1 MPISGPS
8 FPAAAWFWAGLLL
21 LSLAA
26 FLPGFSSLP
35 PQDRDEPRFAQ
46 ASRQMVERG
55 DWIDIRFQDEPRYN
69 KPIGIYWLQA
79 GAASLVGGDPPPI
92 AAFRLPSL
100 LGAGAAVLLT
110 AWAGTPLVGRR
121 AAWLG
126 AVFLALSVLLSVE
139 ARLAKT
145 DAVLLACAVLAQGA
159 LARIRL
165 APSGSDTRR
174 AAVLFW
180 LAQGL
185 GILVK
190 GPIVPMLSALTI
202 LGCWLL
208 ERRLGWLRGLH
219 AGRGILLALALALP
233 WLVAIGLRSGGA
245 FFEESLGRDLL
256 AKVGQGQES
265 HGAPPGTYLAAVW
278 LTFFPATLFAGAA
291 VILARRTW
299 RQPETA
305 FLLAWLVPTW
315 LVFELIATKLLHYV
329 LPTYPALALLAARG
343 WLEGHEPA
351 GWGRR
356 VVAILWS
363 IPAALLPIAALA
375 VPLWADRTLRADV
388 ALGAV
393 GAVVLF
399 ATALRCW
406 WRGRPRLLLL
416 SAAAGQLVLIATVL
430 GLSLPTTRAL
440 WPTERAAEAIDA
452 TLGCMRPRLAS
463 VGYSEPSLVFRL
475 GTDLALLDP
484 PSAAALL
491 RRDEPVAVLV
501 EQRQRAAFEAAL
513 GQQDVAARLL
523 AETQAYGLN
532 RGRWLDLA
540 LYANAAARCP

>member
-1 MPISGPS
+1 MPNSGPS
-8 FPAAAWFWAGLLL
+8 LPAAAWFWAGLLA

-26 FLPGFSSLP
+26 FLPGFTSLP
-35 PQDRDEPRFAQ
+35 PQDRDESRFAQ

-79 GAASLVGGDPPPI
+79 GAATLVGGDPAPI

-100 LGAGAAVLLT
+100 LGACAAVLLT
-110 AWAGTPLVGRR
+110 AWAGAPLVGRR

-126 AVFLALSVLLSVE
+126 AGLLALCVLLSVE

-165 APSGSDTRR
+165 APAGGDTRR

-185 GILVK
+185 GVLVK

-202 LGCWLL
+202 LGCWLI

-219 AGRGILLALALALP
+219 AGRGMLFALALTLP
-233 WLVAIGLRSGGA
+233 WLIAIGLRSGGT

-265 HGAPPGTYLAAVW
+265 HGAPPGAYLAAVW
-278 LTFFPATLFAGAA
+278 LTFFPATLLVGSA
-291 VILARRTW
+291 VVLARRTW

-315 LVFELIATKLLHYV
+315 LVFELVATKLLHYV

-351 GWGRR
+351 GWGRWA
-356 VVAILWS
+356 VSVLWW

-375 VPLWADRTLRADV
+375 VPFWADRTFRAD
-388 ALGAV
+388 LAV
-393 GAVVLF
+393 GAI
-399 ATALRCW
+399 ATAILFSIAFRSW
-406 WRGRPRLLLL
+406 WRGRRRALLL
-416 SAAAGQLVLIATVL
+416 SAAAGQLVLVGTVL
-430 GLSLPTTRAL
+430 GLSLPTTRGL
-440 WPTERAAEAIDA
+440 WPTERATEAIHA
-452 TLGCMRPRLAS
+452 TLGCMRPRLAA

-484 PSAAALL
+484 EPAALL
-491 RRDEPVAVLV
+491 LRGDGPTAVLV
-501 EQRQRAAFEAAL
+501 EQRQRSAFEAAL
-513 GQQDVAARLL
+513 VQHDVPARLL
-523 AETQAYGLN
+523 VETRAYGLN
-532 RGRWLDLA
+532 RGRWLELA
-540 LYANAAARCP
+540 LYANPQARCP

>member
-1 MPISGPS
+1 MPSSGPS
-8 FPAAAWFWAGLLL
+8 FPAAAWFWVGLVL

-26 FLPGFSSLP
+26 FLPGFTSLP
-35 PQDRDEPRFAQ
+35 PQDRDESRFAQ

-79 GAASLVGGDPPPI
+79 GAAILVGGDPAPI

-100 LGAGAAVLLT
+100 LGACAAVLLT
-110 AWAGTPLVGRR
+110 AWAGAPLVGRR
-121 AAWLG
+121 AAWL
-126 AVFLALSVLLSVE
+126 AAALLALSVLLSVE

-165 APSGSDTRR
+165 APVGSDTRK
-174 AAVLFW
+174 AALLFW
-180 LAQGL
+180 LAQGF

-202 LGCWLL
+202 LGCWLI

-219 AGRGILLALALALP
+219 AGRGVLLALALALP

-245 FFEESLGRDLL
+245 FFEDSLGRDLF

-278 LTFFPATLFAGAA
+278 LTFFPATLLLGAA
-291 VILARRTW
+291 VLLARRTW

-315 LVFELIATKLLHYV
+315 IVFELIATKLLHYV

-343 WLEGHEPA
+343 WLEGYEPGA
-351 GWGRR
+351 WGRWA
-356 VVAILWS
+356 VAVLWW
-363 IPAALLPIAALA
+363 IPAALLPVAALA
-375 VPLWADRTLRADV
+375 LPFWADQVLRADI
-388 ALGAV
+388 ALGSL
-393 GAVVLF
+393 GALLLF
-399 ATALRCW
+399 AVAFRQW
-406 WRGRPRLLLL
+406 WRGRRRPFLLG
-416 SAAAGQLVLIATVL
+416 AAGAQLVLIVTVL
-430 GLSLPTTRAL
+430 GLTLPTTRAL
-440 WPTERAAEAIDA
+440 WPTERIVEAIDT
-452 TLGCMRPRLAS
+452 TLGCVRPRLAA

-475 GTDLALLDP
+475 GTGLALLDP
-484 PSAAALL
+484 EAAAAFL
-491 RRDEPVAVLV
+491 RDPGPAAVVV
-501 EQRQRAAFEAAL
+501 EERQRPAFEAAL
-513 GQQDVAARLL
+513 AAQDVAARRI
-523 AETQAYGLN
+523 AETRAYGLN

-540 LYANAAARCP
+540 LYGNAAARCP